1 MPPRASTKRKSN
13 SSNSKPA
20 KSARIQPPA
29 ATTSASKKAVSKEV
43 ERIDQLFDSY
53 ANKSLRMIDPEGIE
67 ALCSDLGVAHTDV
80 RMLLLAWKLNAGKQG
95 YFTEDEWQRGLK
107 EIRADTIKK
116 LKTRLSELVKEIRE
130 PRKFEDFYL
139 YAFQYCL
146 TEDKQK
152 CVDID
157 TACVLLDIVIGSQ
170 FRVQVDS
177 FSEYLK
183 IQNEYKV
190 INLDQWKGFHRF
202 CNEISFPDLQNYD
215 SSQAWPLIFDNFVE
229 WLEEKSKLSSA

>member
-13 SSNSKPA
+13 ASNSKPPA
-20 KSARIQPPA
+20 KSARTEPPA
-29 ATTSASKKAVSKEV
+29 TPASKKAASKEV

-80 RMLLLAWKLNAGKQG
+80 RMLLLAWKLNAEKQG

-116 LKTRLSELVKEIRE
+116 LKTRLSDLVKEIRE
-130 PRKFEDFYL
+130 PGKFEDFYL

-157 TACVLLDIVIGSQ
+157 TACALLDIVIGSQ
-170 FRVQVDS
+170 FRAQVDS
-177 FSEYLK
+177 FTEYLK
-183 IQNEYKV
+183 IQSEYKV
-190 INLDQWKGFHRF
+190 INLDQWKSFHRF
-202 CNEISFPDLQNYD
+202 CNEISFPDLKGYD
-215 SSQAWPLIFDNFVE
+215 SSEAWPLIFDNFVE